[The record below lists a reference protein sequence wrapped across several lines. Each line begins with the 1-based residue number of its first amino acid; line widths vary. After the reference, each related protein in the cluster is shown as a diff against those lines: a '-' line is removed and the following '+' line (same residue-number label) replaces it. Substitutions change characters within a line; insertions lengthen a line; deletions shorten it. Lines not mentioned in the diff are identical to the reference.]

1 MKTYTEQDIRKAF
14 QAGNFR
20 GAYLEANEYAPF
32 TIPFDEDDYI
42 ENLNEKE
49 VEEDKV
55 SFTYSFLR
63 RKLDWMDFC
72 ELTGTNEWAK
82 KEGREFKDDEIFY
95 TTESKAKQF
104 NLI

>member
-1 MKTYTEQDIRKAF
+1 MKTYTEQELKEETLNAMISIMR
-14 QAGNFR
+14 
-20 GAYLEANEYAPF
+20 EYSYQNDA
-32 TIPFDEDDYI
+32 TIQFHSRWFKKFD
-42 ENLNEKE
+42 EKE
-49 VEEDKV
+49 VEEDKI

-63 RKLDWMDFC
+63 RKLDWTDFC

-95 TTESKAKQF
+95 IIESKAKQF